1 MFTKLIKRA
10 LGVLG
15 IAAVAASGA
24 PATARTNGP
33 ALWQVQDKDT
43 TVYLFGTIH
52 LLPKDSRWR
61 TPKLENALNSSQT
74 LVLETLIDEANPQQ
88 LAGIM
93 ASMGFSSGLPPL
105 ATRVEATKRPML
117 EEAIAKTKLPR
128 PVFDKM
134 ETWAAAFTLLGVQFQ
149 TLGVEGDQGV
159 EAVLRRSFSAAGK
172 PVDQLETNQQ
182 QLSFFDRLPESAQR
196 QLLEGAIENPDQ
208 MRGKFNEMLQA
219 WLEGDVN
226 SIGKTFNEDLQAS
239 PELKAALLTRRNFN
253 WSQWIEHRMSQP
265 GTVMVAVGAG
275 HLAGDEPVQR
285 YLQRRGYK
293 VKRLQ
298 QSSVPDIM
306 SCIVDTAISTAYV
319 MGA

>member
-1 MFTKLIKRA
+1 MKDFMFTKLIKRT
-10 LGVLG
+10 LGLLG
-15 IAAVAASGA
+15 IAAVAASGT
-24 PATARTNGP
+24 PATARSNGP

-61 TPKLENALNSSQT
+61 TSKFEKALNSSQH

-88 LAGIM
+88 LAGVM
-93 ASMGFSSGLPPL
+93 ASMGFSSGLPPI
-105 ATRVEATKRPML
+105 ASRIDAAKRPML
-117 EEAIAKTKLPR
+117 EAAIAKTKLPR
-128 PVFDKM
+128 SVFDKM

-159 EAVLRRSFSAAGK
+159 EAVLRRTFTAEGK
-172 PVDQLETNQQ
+172 PIGQLETNQE
-182 QLSFFDRLPESAQR
+182 QLSFFDRLPEAAQV

-208 MRGKFNEMLQA
+208 MRNKFNEMLQA
-219 WLEGDVN
+219 WLAGDVS
-226 SIGKTFNEDLQAS
+226 SIGKTFNEDLQTS
-239 PELKAALLTRRNFN
+239 PELKAALLTRRNLN
-253 WSQWIEHRMSQP
+253 WSQWIERRMAQP

-275 HLAGDEPVQR
+275 HLAGDESVQR

-298 QSSVPDIM
+298 
-306 SCIVDTAISTAYV
+306 
-319 MGA
+319 